1 MINVEEYDKTLVAKF
16 KSEFSRLV
24 SILGNGVTIE
34 HVGSTAVPGVG
45 GKNIVDILIGVKS
58 LSEMKKVCET
68 LTNSGYFFSEKSA
81 TNEYRFLASR
91 EEETRA
97 GDFHIHLSIKGCQRY
112 KDFILLRNFL
122 RADKNEANK
131 YFTYKRACQVKSSGS
146 RKRYK
151 YMKAKYVDALILKAR
166 EYYEDQST

>member
-1 MINVEEYDKTLVAKF
+1 MN
-16 KSEFSRLV
+16 
-24 SILGNGVTIE
+24 
-34 HVGSTAVPGVG
+34 TA
-45 GKNIVDILIGVKS
+45 
-58 LSEMKKVCET
+58 
-68 LTNSGYFFSEKSA
+68 
-81 TNEYRFLASR
+81 FLASR

-97 GDFHIHLSIKGCQRY
+97 GDFHIHLSIKGRQRY

-131 YFTYKRACQVKSSGS
+131 YFAYKRACQVKSSGS